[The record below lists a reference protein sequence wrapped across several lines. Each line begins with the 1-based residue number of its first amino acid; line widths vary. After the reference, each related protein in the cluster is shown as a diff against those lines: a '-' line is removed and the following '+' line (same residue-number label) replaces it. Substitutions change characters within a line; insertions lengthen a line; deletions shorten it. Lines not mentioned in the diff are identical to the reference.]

1 MDGLIAEYPLLR
13 YFRDYL
19 IQHLETDLSASKWRR
34 PLDVA
39 DYGSSVNDSIKTI
52 RNYLID
58 RTPASL
64 VIGGHTGAEYPGL
77 DAYLHQNF
85 IVL

>member
-1 MDGLIAEYPLLR
+1 MAEYPLLR

-19 IQHLETDLSASKWRR
+19 IQHLETDLSASKWKR

-52 RNYLID
+52 RSYLID

-64 VIGGHTGAEYPGL
+64 VIGGHTGAEYPGI
-77 DAYLHQNF
+77 DAYLQQNF